1 MKLNEKKGK
10 SDMKKTV
17 KLLAVLAC
25 AGLLAGCG
33 NNGGAESKQSE
44 SVSTS
49 ESGGDNSSAS
59 GVTPETEYA
68 IVDRTGVGVHLTFSK
83 TKAKKGE
90 TVIVNVTLDEGY
102 VLIALYANKVAC
114 TKVNDTTYSF
124 VMGDSAASIT
134 ASLNAVGDV
143 TLSGDLAAV
152 FSKQED
158 GSYKAN
164 ITCES
169 ATKLL
174 VNVGNNQY
182 GYGAVDFDLSY
193 ADIDSVHVSS
203 SNITQFELG
212 GNAIYEV
219 VFDLRRGEKPISV
232 YRTGILKA
240 PADADEIAS
249 YFCGS
254 YAGRN
259 VLDGGAY
266 NVKRLNHVE
275 YRNSRT
281 LVQYSWDL
289 HLDGS
294 IAKAKNLS
302 TDKTASVYKAIKDNV
317 YTVVDEYIESG
328 TDSNGKAYDRTK
340 LGDTVKYSGK
350 YAIVDEVSNSHYEK
364 TLFSA
369 TRDVETPSHELHSIN
384 MGMQYGYSVG
394 YVIED
399 ELKACDRKF
408 DAKKNDDGS
417 FVTTVNSWK
426 NYADSNNAHTR
437 YEYAITISINAD
449 GTLKS
454 GSYEEIYY
462 TESNFN
468 FNDAASNGGSVK
480 PGMEG
485 ETIES
490 SSYSYGYGAPL
501 STPIDFDTAPYFITS
516 ISNLKVKSNKD
527 KTKEEGHV
535 KFKEVLDEARR
546 DPNLKSVEYDSVGYT
561 TTLHFDYAPATALD
575 SWEYGIVASEDN
587 SIVGKNVSRPLE
599 WTANGPGTTEI
610 TVGNHSTN
618 DVTMKTN
625 VVVDE
630 APAPKEYYVWAYGNE
645 TEEDVP
651 NSSAVAIKAGRRMNV
666 YLWGSPV
673 DCAIRPELSCSNSN
687 VKLTLSDEMVV
698 PTASPIAAN
707 PAYLL
712 TIDASAVSTETKL
725 TETITVKD
733 KGDSSLE
740 SKITLTINPGTPSL
754 LPSSIVGTSW
764 TAYDFVG
771 KDGVKDTDPRY
782 MSGNFVAAKLD
793 FSDEVGK
800 TTTNGLVY
808 NKGTLTLTK
817 NNEVYH
823 FYYHYGVGD
832 SGTML
837 LSLMSAEAM
846 TSGTSGD
853 TMTMTD
859 FEIGGAT
866 LEDYGL
872 LGIYACESTYSGAGE
887 TEKNY
892 LIGGYP
898 EEEDGLAEYEWFT
911 LDA

>member
-1 MKLNEKKGK
+1 MKN
-10 SDMKKTV
+10 SV
-17 KLLAVLAC
+17 KLLTILAC

-33 NNGGAESKQSE
+33 DGASSEKEQSQ

-49 ESGGDNSSAS
+49 ESGGGSSSTS
-59 GVTPETEYA
+59 GITPETEYA
-68 IVDRTGVGVHLTFSK
+68 IIDRTGVGVNLTFSK

-102 VLIALYANKVAC
+102 VLLALYANKVEC

-124 VMGDSAASIT
+124 AMGDSPVSIT

-143 TLSGDLAAV
+143 TLSGDMAAV
-152 FSKQED
+152 FAKQED

-164 ITCES
+164 ITCEN

-174 VNVGNNQY
+174 VNVGSNQY

-203 SNITQFELG
+203 SKVTQFELG

-219 VFDLRRGEKPISV
+219 TFDLRRGEKPISV

-240 PADADEIAS
+240 PSNADEIGS

-266 NVKRLNHVE
+266 NVKGLNHVE

-294 IAKAKNLS
+294 IAKAKNIS
-302 TDKTASVYKAIKDNV
+302 TDKTAFVYKAVKDNV
-317 YTVVDEYIESG
+317 FTVVDEYIESG
-328 TDSNGKAYDRTK
+328 TDADGNAFDRTK
-340 LGDTVKYSGK
+340 LSDTVKYSGK

-364 TLFSA
+364 TLFEA
-369 TRDVETPSHELHSIN
+369 TRDIETPSHELHSIN

-437 YEYAITISINAD
+437 YEYAITININAD

-454 GSYEEIYY
+454 GSYEETYY

-485 ETIES
+485 KTIES
-490 SSYSYGYGAPL
+490 SSYSYGYGEPL

-546 DPNLKSVEYDSVGYT
+546 DPNTKSIDDDSVGYT
-561 TTLHFDYAPATALD
+561 TTLHFDYAPITALD
-575 SWEYGIVASEDN
+575 SWEYGIVASNDS

-599 WTANGPGTTEI
+599 WTANAPGTTEI
-610 TVGNHSTN
+610 TIGNHSTN
-618 DVTMKTN
+618 DVTIKTN
-625 VVVDE
+625 VTVDE
-630 APAPKEYYVWAYGNE
+630 APSPKGYYVWAYGNE
-645 TEEDVP
+645 TEDDVP
-651 NSSAVAIKAGRRMNV
+651 TSTSVTMKAGRRMNV
-666 YLWGSPV
+666 YLWGSPA

-687 VKLTLSDEMVV
+687 IKLTLSDGMVV
-698 PTASPIAAN
+698 PTVSTIASF
-707 PAYLL
+707 PAYVL
-712 TIDASAVSTETKL
+712 TIDASAVSTDTKL
-725 TETITVKD
+725 TETIIVKD
-733 KGDSSLE
+733 KGDPTLE
-740 SKITLTINPGTPSL
+740 SEITLTINPGTPSL
-754 LPSSIVGTSW
+754 LPSSLVGTSW
-764 TAYDFVG
+764 TAYDFVT

-782 MSGNFVAAKLD
+782 MEGTFVAAKLA
-793 FSDEVGK
+793 FSDEDGK
-800 TTTNGLVY
+800 TINGLTY
-808 NKGTLTLTK
+808 KKGTLTISGTT
-817 NNEVYH
+817 YH
-823 FYYHYGVGD
+823 FYYRYGVGD
-832 SGTML
+832 SGSML
-837 LSLMSAEAM
+837 LSLASAEM
-846 TSGTSGD
+846 TKSGSSGD
-853 TMTMTD
+853 SLTMTD

-887 TEKNY
+887 TETNY
-892 LIGGYP
+892 LVGYP
-898 EEEDGLAEYEWFT
+898 EEEDGPAEYEWFT